1 MAEIDYNLIFD
12 AITLAL
18 HRAFPEARIHGGE
31 IKQDLRDGDYN
42 VLPISASHIAR
53 MGNRAQR
60 KVLFDVTY
68 YASEEGR
75 RAECLE
81 KAHSLSSVLGTVE
94 TSGGDKLHCLSFEH
108 TVEDNV
114 LHCIVGYPHFV
125 RETAEADEEAMAS
138 LATLI

>member
-1 MAEIDYNLIFD
+1 
-12 AITLAL
+12 
-18 HRAFPEARIHGGE
+18 
-31 IKQDLRDGDYN
+31 
-42 VLPISASHIAR
+42 

-68 YASEEGR
+68 YASEEGG